1 MAEELQ
7 YCNSREHMVFREFF
21 QSKNARRMDSC
32 LWDYSVPWSGCQAA
46 GRLGAGA
53 HSLGRVLVQI
63 WQVNCGLQWPQIR
76 FPGIEETS
84 NGIHCRKRH
93 GGLNRK
99 KHRNEKPFRRWIY
112 KNTKSIIYFTGSF
125 AAFFATTKIG
135 RRNQENGWEPQ
146 GFART
151 ARRPWNALALMVT
164 LWQGRPAKLQSTLT
178 RSLASVD
185 RKWIKTLRLQSNG
198 TKSCDFLNDIKGI
211 IFTQT
216 FTPDIQLEFHFYT
229 ASKALDIYI

>member
-7 YCNSREHMVFREFF
+7 YCNSQEHMVFHEFF

-63 WQVNCGLQWPQIR
+63 WQVNCGLQWPEIR

-84 NGIHCRKRH
+84 IGIHCRKRH

-125 AAFFATTKIG
+125 AAFSQQQKLDEEIKKMDENHKVLQEPRGDLGMLSRWWLLYDRADLQSFSQHWRDPWRQWI
-135 RRNQENGWEPQ
+135 ENG
-146 GFART
+146 
-151 ARRPWNALALMVT
+151 
-164 LWQGRPAKLQSTLT
+164 
-178 RSLASVD
+178 
-185 RKWIKTLRLQSNG
+185 
-198 TKSCDFLNDIKGI
+198 
-211 IFTQT
+211 
-216 FTPDIQLEFHFYT
+216 
-229 ASKALDIYI
+229 